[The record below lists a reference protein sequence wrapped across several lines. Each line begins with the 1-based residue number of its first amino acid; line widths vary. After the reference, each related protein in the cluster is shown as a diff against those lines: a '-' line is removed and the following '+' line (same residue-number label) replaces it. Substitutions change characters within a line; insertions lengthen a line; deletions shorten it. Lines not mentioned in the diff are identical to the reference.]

1 MLQIKQKF
9 RLTLPQLNIF
19 ARPKPLQFSPVIEDD
34 DELARAIAEETA
46 ERDDEWELE
55 EHPDEVELEEYW
67 TEVQSDIQNDPRW
80 SNFSSNSES

>member
-9 RLTLPQLNIF
+9 RLTLPQLNTF
-19 ARPKPLQFSPVIEDD
+19 TRPKPLEFSPVIEDD

-67 TEVQSDIQNDPRW
+67 TEL
-80 SNFSSNSES
+80 